1 MSNTRN
7 HSNEGN
13 GMSLVTLLRLCAH
26 KTHNYGYSH
35 VVAIRDGGFTVMSR
49 RLALAANYQIVGG

>member
-1 MSNTRN
+1 
-7 HSNEGN
+7 
-13 GMSLVTLLRLCAH
+13 MSLVTLLRLCAH